1 MTRMSV
7 RVEFN
12 ETGTGMGPK
21 IASLLDRVQE
31 RGSIRKAAASLGM
44 GYHNCW
50 SLIHGLQD
58 EFGAKIVWTV
68 TGGSKG
74 GGAGLTPFGTELLAS
89 FRRIEAGAIEI
100 FEAEMRKL
108 GRKRR
113 NTRNLMSSDAE
124 QILAADRNR

>member
-7 RVEFN
+7 RIEFD
-12 ETGTGMGPK
+12 ETGTGMGSK
-21 IASLLDRVQE
+21 IALLLDRVQE

-58 EFGAKIVWTV
+58 EFGAKIVWTA

-74 GGAGLTPFGTELLAS
+74 GGAGLTPFGTDLLAS
-89 FRRIEAGAIEI
+89 FRRIEAGTVEL
-100 FEAEMRKL
+100 FEAEMREL
-108 GRKRR
+108 ARKRQNAR
-113 NTRNLMSSDAE
+113 SILPSDAGR
-124 QILAADRNR
+124 ISPAGS